1 MVLSCSLE
9 PEKRKIMKKLLQP
22 LVIAVLAIPTLAMAN
37 TPETTTV
44 EKVQAAQG
52 ATTASATVQDTNVT
66 VMSPRTGIKY
76 TFPNAQ
82 QRPIILKTAAVSAA
96 TTTTA
101 TRIVATNPALSMES
115 QEQAKQ
121 TLIGG
126 STQLAAN

>member
-1 MVLSCSLE
+1 
-9 PEKRKIMKKLLQP
+9 MKKLLRP
-22 LVIAVLAIPTLAMAN
+22 LVVAVLAIPTLAMAN

-44 EKVQAAQG
+44 AKVEAAQG
-52 ATTASATVQDTNVT
+52 ATTAAATVQDTNVT

-101 TRIVATNPALSMES
+101 SRIVATNPALSVES
-115 QEQAKQ
+115 QEQAKL
-121 TLIGG
+121 TLVG
-126 STQLAAN
+126 SPTQLAAN

>member
-1 MVLSCSLE
+1 
-9 PEKRKIMKKLLQP
+9 MKKLLRP

-37 TPETTTV
+37 TPATTTV
-44 EKVQAAQG
+44 AKVQAAQG
-52 ATTASATVQDTNVT
+52 ATTASATVHDTNVT

-76 TFPNAQ
+76 AFPNPQ

-96 TTTTA
+96 TTATA
-101 TRIVATNPALSMES
+101 TRIVATNPALSVES

-121 TLIGG
+121 TLVGS

>member
-1 MVLSCSLE
+1 
-9 PEKRKIMKKLLQP
+9 MKKLLRP
-22 LVIAVLAIPTLAMAN
+22 LVVAVLAIPTLAMAN

-44 EKVQAAQG
+44 TKVEAAQG
-52 ATTASATVQDTNVT
+52 ATTAAATVQDTNVT

-101 TRIVATNPALSMES
+101 SRIVATNPALSVES
-115 QEQAKQ
+115 QEQAKL
-121 TLIGG
+121 TLLG
-126 STQLAAN
+126 SPTQLAAN

>member
-1 MVLSCSLE
+1 
-9 PEKRKIMKKLLQP
+9 MKKLLRP
-22 LVIAVLAIPTLAMAN
+22 LVVAVLTIPTLAMAN

-44 EKVQAAQG
+44 AKVEAAQG
-52 ATTASATVQDTNVT
+52 ATTAAATVQDTNVT

-96 TTTTA
+96 TITTA
-101 TRIVATNPALSMES
+101 SRIVATNPALSVES

-121 TLIGG
+121 TLVG
-126 STQLAAN
+126 SPTQLAAN